1 MRIRLFRNIRLSRQP
16 LAHSLFKSTE
26 TNIQSFVAPLPKVRR
41 VKSRVIPAAQTAT
54 SRWQRRN
61 VSTVVVLSMVG
72 TSLRRVRL
80 PFDAHVSQRLGVVD
94 ACRTTSIFH
103 RKSPSPIGLPL
114 HPRFSVIVEKSCQAV
129 TAKFSDLIVS
139 EPLTS
144 LKCDPAYACT
154 MHQKWPLQS
163 IRTNNVLA

>member
-1 MRIRLFRNIRLSRQP
+1 M
-16 LAHSLFKSTE
+16 FKSAE
-26 TNIQSFVAPLPKVRR
+26 TNIQSFVALLPKVRR

-61 VSTVVVLSMVG
+61 VSTMVVLSMVG

-94 ACRTTSIFH
+94 ACRTPSIFH
-103 RKSPSPIGLPL
+103 RKNPSLIDLPL
-114 HPRFSVIVEKSCQAV
+114 HPRCSVIVKKVCAAV

-139 EPLTS
+139 KPLTS
-144 LKCDPAYACT
+144 MKCDPAYACT